1 MEDQCKQVDKYIVTS
16 KLLGKGS
23 FGTVYRGFFKE
34 DQSKVI
40 AVKVIPIENIG
51 NKGNY
56 ESAENNKP
64 AKKKM
69 KAIH

>member
-1 MEDQCKQVDKYIVTS
+1 MEDQQCKQVDKYIVTS

-34 DQSKVI
+34 DQNKVV

-51 NKGNY
+51 KRY
-56 ESAENNKP
+56 LFIKREN
-64 AKKKM
+64 KKM
-69 KAIH
+69 FLM